1 MSSGRRLQAMAKNR
15 TSFVCRDCGG
25 DQPKWIG
32 RCPDC
37 GAWNTLESFTESPG
51 SAASSVGTVAGIALR
66 GSDEFGVGGNGS
78 AGIAGRAVP
87 LIEIDQL
94 EVPRIP
100 TEISEL
106 DRVLGGGL
114 VPGAVALLGGEP
126 GIGKSTLLMQAAA
139 RVVDAGRTVLYVSSE
154 ESPQQIRL
162 RGDRLIGDDLTS
174 ATRLFLCTETNLV
187 RIIEEI
193 RRIKPD
199 LVLLDSIQM
208 VYRGD
213 LDAPPGSTTQLR
225 RCCHDLVQV
234 AKITGAAVVVVGH
247 VTKEGQLAG
256 PKLLEH
262 LVDAVLSFEGDRE
275 HGHRIIRATKNR
287 FGSTQE
293 IGLFEMT
300 GTGLQELD
308 EGGIAI
314 EVDGPGISGSI
325 LTATMAGTRCLPVEI
340 QALTS
345 TGFLGSAKR
354 RGTGLDANR
363 LAMLIAVLEK
373 HGGQR
378 LADQDIFAAV
388 TGGIRVVEPAADLAL
403 VLAIA
408 SAHHGR
414 AISRGTVVLGE
425 IGLTGEIRSVR
436 NIEQRLRELAR
447 RGATSAIVPLSQASS
462 SENLGLE
469 ILPVRGIGAALGLLN

>member
-1 MSSGRRLQAMAKNR
+1 MEA
-15 TSFVCRDCGG
+15 
-25 DQPKWIG
+25 
-32 RCPDC
+32 
-37 GAWNTLESFTESPG
+37 FTESP
-51 SAASSVGTVAGIALR
+51 AASATTVGTVAGIAIS
-66 GSDEFGVGGNGS
+66 GTGPGDGATGVL
-78 AGIAGRAVP
+78 AKAVP
-87 LIEIDQL
+87 LVEIDQL

-100 TEISEL
+100 TGIEEF
-106 DRVLGGGL
+106 DRVLGGGV
-114 VPGAVALLGGEP
+114 VPGSVALLGGEP

-139 RVVDAGRTVLYVSSE
+139 RVVAEGRTVLYVSSE

-162 RGDRLIGDDLTS
+162 RGDRLLGAAVADLGN
-174 ATRLFLCTETNLV
+174 LYLCTETNLV
-187 RIIEEI
+187 RIVEEI
-193 RRIKPD
+193 RRVKPD

-225 RCCHDLVQV
+225 RCCHDLVQL
-234 AKITGAAVVVVGH
+234 AKIAGAAVVVVGH
-247 VTKEGQLAG
+247 VTKEGSLAG

-262 LVDAVLSFEGDRE
+262 VVDAVLAFEGDRE
-275 HGHRIIRATKNR
+275 HGHRVLRATKNR

-293 IGLFEMT
+293 IGLFEMG
-300 GTGLQELD
+300 GTGLQQLD

-314 EVDGPGISGSI
+314 DTTGPGLPGSV

-354 RGTGLDANR
+354 RGTGIDANR

-388 TGGIRVVEPAADLAL
+388 AGGIRVTEPAADLAL
-403 VLAIA
+403 ALAIA
-408 SAHHGR
+408 GAHHGR
-414 AISRGTVVLGE
+414 ALRPGTVVLGE
-425 IGLTGEIRSVR
+425 VGLTGEIRSVR
-436 NIEQRLRELAR
+436 GIDQRLRELAR
-447 RGATSAIVPLSQASS
+447 RGAVAAVIPRSQADLAKD
-462 SENLGLE
+462 LGLE
-469 ILPVRGIGAALGLLN
+469 IHAIAGIGAGLATLE

>member
-37 GAWNTLESFTESPG
+37 GAWDTLESFTESPG

-139 RVVDAGRTVLYVSSE
+139 RVVGAGRTVLYVSSE

-308 EGGIAI
+308 EGGITI

>member
-1 MSSGRRLQAMAKNR
+1 
-15 TSFVCRDCGG
+15 
-25 DQPKWIG
+25 
-32 RCPDC
+32 
-37 GAWNTLESFTESPG
+37 
-51 SAASSVGTVAGIALR
+51 
-66 GSDEFGVGGNGS
+66 
-78 AGIAGRAVP
+78 
-87 LIEIDQL
+87 
-94 EVPRIP
+94 
-100 TEISEL
+100 
-106 DRVLGGGL
+106 
-114 VPGAVALLGGEP
+114 
-126 GIGKSTLLMQAAA
+126 
-139 RVVDAGRTVLYVSSE
+139 
-154 ESPQQIRL
+154 
-162 RGDRLIGDDLTS
+162 
-174 ATRLFLCTETNLV
+174 
-187 RIIEEI
+187 
-193 RRIKPD
+193 
-199 LVLLDSIQM
+199 
-208 VYRGD
+208 
-213 LDAPPGSTTQLR
+213 
-225 RCCHDLVQV
+225 
-234 AKITGAAVVVVGH
+234 
-247 VTKEGQLAG
+247 
-256 PKLLEH
+256 
-262 LVDAVLSFEGDRE
+262 
-275 HGHRIIRATKNR
+275 
-287 FGSTQE
+287 
-293 IGLFEMT
+293 MT

>member
-1 MSSGRRLQAMAKNR
+1 MAKTR
-15 TSFVCRDCGG
+15 TSYLCRDCGG
-25 DQPKWIG
+25 VQAKWIG

-37 GAWNTLESFTESPG
+37 AAWDTLEAFTESP
-51 SAASSVGTVAGIALR
+51 AASTASVGMVAGIAIS
-66 GSDEFGVGGNGS
+66 GAGPGDGNAGVLTK
-78 AGIAGRAVP
+78 AVP
-87 LIEIDQL
+87 LVEIDQL

-100 TEISEL
+100 TGIEEF
-106 DRVLGGGL
+106 DRVLGGGV
-114 VPGAVALLGGEP
+114 VPGSVALLGGEP

-139 RVVDAGRTVLYVSSE
+139 RVVAEGRTVLYVSSE

-162 RGDRLIGDDLTS
+162 RGDRLLGAAVADLGN
-174 ATRLFLCTETNLV
+174 LYLCTETNLV
-187 RIIEEI
+187 RIVEEI
-193 RRIKPD
+193 RRVKPD

-225 RCCHDLVQV
+225 RCCHDLVQL
-234 AKITGAAVVVVGH
+234 AKIAGAAVVVVGH
-247 VTKEGQLAG
+247 VTKEGSLAG

-262 LVDAVLSFEGDRE
+262 VVDAVLAFEGDRE
-275 HGHRIIRATKNR
+275 HGHRVLRATKNR

-293 IGLFEMT
+293 IGLFEMG
-300 GTGLQELD
+300 GTGLQQLD

-314 EVDGPGISGSI
+314 DTTGPGLPGSV

-354 RGTGLDANR
+354 RGTGIDANR

-388 TGGIRVVEPAADLAL
+388 AGGIRVTEPAADLAL
-403 VLAIA
+403 ALAIA
-408 SAHHGR
+408 GAHHGR
-414 AISRGTVVLGE
+414 ALRPGTVVLGE
-425 IGLTGEIRSVR
+425 VGLTGEIRSVR
-436 NIEQRLRELAR
+436 GIDQRLRELAR
-447 RGATSAIVPLSQASS
+447 RGAVAAVIPRSQADLA
-462 SENLGLE
+462 EDLGLE
-469 ILPVRGIGAALGLLN
+469 IHAIAGISAGLATLE

>member
-1 MSSGRRLQAMAKNR
+1 MAKKNR
-15 TSFVCRDCGG
+15 TSFVCRECGG
-25 DQPKWIG
+25 VQPKWMG

-37 GAWNTLESFTESPG
+37 GGWDTLETFTESPA
-51 SAASSVGTVAGIALR
+51 SAPSSIGIVAGVALT
-66 GSDEFGVGGNGS
+66 GSLELDGVKSGS
-78 AGIAGRAVP
+78 SGLLAKAVP

-94 EVPRIP
+94 DVPRIP

-139 RVVDAGRTVLYVSSE
+139 SVVAAGRTVLYASSE

-162 RGDRLIGDDLTS
+162 RGDRLIGEALAS

-213 LDAPPGSTTQLR
+213 LDAPPGSITQLR

-234 AKITGAAVVVVGH
+234 AKITGAAIVAVGH

-300 GTGLQELD
+300 GTGLQEID

-354 RGTGLDANR
+354 RGTGLDVNR

-408 SAHHGR
+408 GAHHGR
-414 AISRGTVVLGE
+414 AVSRGTVVLGE
-425 IGLTGEIRSVR
+425 IGLTGEVRSVR

-447 RGATSAIVPLSQASS
+447 RGATSAIVPSTQALSSQ
-462 SENLGLE
+462 NLGLE
-469 ILPVRGIGAALGLLN
+469 ILPVSGIGGALGLLI

>member
-1 MSSGRRLQAMAKNR
+1 MAKIR
-15 TSFVCRDCGG
+15 TSYLCRDCGG
-25 DQPKWIG
+25 VQAKWIG

-37 GAWNTLESFTESPG
+37 GAWDTLEAFTESPE
-51 SAASSVGTVAGIALR
+51 SSTTAVGMVAGIAIS
-66 GSDEFGVGGNGS
+66 GADGGEAA
-78 AGIAGRAVP
+78 AGTLSRAVP
-87 LIEIDQL
+87 LAEVDQL

-100 TEISEL
+100 TGIEEF
-106 DRVLGGGL
+106 DRVLGGGV
-114 VPGAVALLGGEP
+114 VPGSVALLGGEP

-139 RVVDAGRTVLYVSSE
+139 RVVAAGRTVLYVSSE

-162 RGDRLIGDDLTS
+162 RGDRLLGADVADL
-174 ATRLFLCTETNLV
+174 AELYLCTETNLV
-187 RIIEEI
+187 RIVEEI
-193 RRIKPD
+193 RRVKPD

-225 RCCHDLVQV
+225 RCCHDLVQL
-234 AKITGAAVVVVGH
+234 AKIAGAAVVVVGH
-247 VTKEGQLAG
+247 VTKEGSLAG

-262 LVDAVLSFEGDRE
+262 VVDAVLAFEGDRE
-275 HGHRIIRATKNR
+275 HGHRVLRATKNR

-293 IGLFEMT
+293 IGLFEM
-300 GTGLQELD
+300 GGSGLQQLD

-314 EVDGPGISGSI
+314 DASGPGLPGSV

-354 RGTGLDANR
+354 RGTGIDANR

-388 TGGIRVVEPAADLAL
+388 AGGIRVTEPAADLAL
-403 VLAIA
+403 ALAIA
-408 SAHHGR
+408 GAHHGR
-414 AISRGTVVLGE
+414 ALRPGTVVLGE
-425 IGLTGEIRSVR
+425 VGLTGEIRSVR
-436 NIEQRLRELAR
+436 GIDQRLRELAR
-447 RGATSAIVPLSQASS
+447 RGAVAAVIPRSQA
-462 SENLGLE
+462 ELAADLGLE
-469 ILPVRGIGAALGLLN
+469 IHAIAGIGAGLATLE

>member
-1 MSSGRRLQAMAKNR
+1 MAKTR
-15 TSFVCRDCGG
+15 TSYLCRDCGG
-25 DQPKWIG
+25 VQAKWIG

-37 GAWNTLESFTESPG
+37 GAWDTMEAFTESPAG
-51 SAASSVGTVAGIALR
+51 STAAVGVVAGIAISGTGPGDR
-66 GSDEFGVGGNGS
+66 ATGVLTK
-78 AGIAGRAVP
+78 AVP
-87 LIEIDQL
+87 LVEIDQL

-100 TEISEL
+100 TGIEEF
-106 DRVLGGGL
+106 DRVLGGGI
-114 VPGAVALLGGEP
+114 VPGSVALLGGEP

-139 RVVDAGRTVLYVSSE
+139 RVVAAGRTVLYVSSE

-162 RGDRLIGDDLTS
+162 RGDRLLGDGVADLGN
-174 ATRLFLCTETNLV
+174 LYLCTETNLV
-187 RIIEEI
+187 RIVEEI
-193 RRIKPD
+193 RRVKPD

-225 RCCHDLVQV
+225 RCCHDLVQL
-234 AKITGAAVVVVGH
+234 AKIAGAAVVVVGH
-247 VTKEGQLAG
+247 VTKEGSLAG

-262 LVDAVLSFEGDRE
+262 VVDAVLAFEGDRE
-275 HGHRIIRATKNR
+275 HGHRVLRATKNR

-293 IGLFEMT
+293 IGLFEMG
-300 GTGLQELD
+300 GTGLQQLD

-314 EVDGPGISGSI
+314 DTSGPGLPGSV

-354 RGTGLDANR
+354 RGTGIDANR

-388 TGGIRVVEPAADLAL
+388 AGGIRVTEPAADLAL
-403 VLAIA
+403 ALAIA
-408 SAHHGR
+408 GAHHGR
-414 AISRGTVVLGE
+414 ALRPGTVVLGE
-425 IGLTGEIRSVR
+425 VGLTGEIRSVR
-436 NIEQRLRELAR
+436 GIDQRLRELAR
-447 RGATSAIVPLSQASS
+447 RGAVAAVIPRSQAD
-462 SENLGLE
+462 LAKGLDLE
-469 ILPVRGIGAALGLLN
+469 IHAIAGIGAGLATLE